1 MSNIQTVKKYWDN
14 RPCNIRHSQKE
25 IGTLEYFEEVEKKKF
40 FVEPHIVEFSNFP
53 AWNNKSVLEIGSGIG
68 TMAINFAKSGANYT
82 GVELSEESLKLTKKR
97 FEVYGQEGTFYQ
109 GNAEELTSFVP
120 VKKYDLIY
128 SFGVIHHSPNP
139 RKIIQEMRPYM
150 HEQSVLKLM
159 IYAKDSWKNIMI
171 ENGFDQ
177 PEAQSGCPIA
187 FTYTREEARKL
198 LDGFDIIDMQQEH
211 IFPYE
216 IESYRKNNHVKVP
229 WFANMPEDMFKA
241 IEKRLGW
248 HMLITAK
255 LSKDIDK

>member
-1 MSNIQTVKKYWDN
+1 
-14 RPCNIRHSQKE
+14 
-25 IGTLEYFEEVEKKKF
+25 
-40 FVEPHIVEFSNFP
+40 
-53 AWNNKSVLEIGSGIG
+53 
-68 TMAINFAKSGANYT
+68 MAINFAKSGANYT

-109 GNAEELTSFVP
+109 GNAEELTSFIP

>member
-109 GNAEELTSFVP
+109 GNAEELTNFVP

-187 FTYTREEARKL
+187 FTYTREEAKKL

>member
-109 GNAEELTSFVP
+109 GNAEELTSFIP